1 MPDSPNSS
9 ISILQLGTALGWRAG
24 SGDWDGVQTAIDRG
38 EPVQVIQEAGSIDWQ
53 TQLPPQHPFSFGF
66 PDYPPPA
73 HQSQPP
79 PPKARIWISPI
90 QRRFSEDSDFPKVQW
105 HPPVLWVGL
114 GYRSGVS
121 TEAIEWA
128 IQQVCRSYH
137 LAVAAIA
144 GIATIDRK
152 ITDPPLRA
160 LCQRYFW
167 QLQGFSAEQLHCI
180 EVPTPSRSVETKTGT
195 ASVAEAAALL
205 AAQTG
210 SADSASFLR
219 VRKQVLRQSDF
230 NESAANATDRSGAI
244 TIAIAQT
251 PLDIAVSR

>member
-1 MPDSPNSS
+1 MLNSS
-9 ISILQLGTALGWRAG
+9 NASISVLQLGTSLGWRAG
-24 SGDWDGVQTAIDRG
+24 SGDWDGVQAAIDQG
-38 EPVQVIQEAGSIDWQ
+38 GPIQVIQEAGSIDWQ
-53 TQLPPQHPFSFGF
+53 PQLPLQHPFSFGF
-66 PDYPPPA
+66 PDYPLPA
-73 HQSQPP
+73 HQPP
-79 PPKARIWISPI
+79 PAQPKARIWISPI
-90 QRRFSEDSDFPKVQW
+90 QRKFSKDSDFPKVQW

-114 GYRSGVS
+114 GYQSGVS

-152 ITDPPLRA
+152 VTDPPLQE
-160 LCQRYFW
+160 LCQYQPW
-167 QLQGFSAEQLHCI
+167 ELQGFSAEQLRAV
-180 EVPTPSRSVETKTGT
+180 EVPTPSGTVKEATGT

-210 SADSASFLR
+210 SADSTSFLR
-219 VRKQVLRQSDF
+219 VRKQVLRQSNF
-230 NESAANATDRSGAI
+230 SESASNSIDCSGAI

-251 PLDIAVSR
+251 TSNTG